1 MPEDRQQSVSSWVAP
16 AATACQANMHTE
28 TQNTHA
34 VGSVSPSIFVFISI
48 DLLVFKLAVH
58 THASSSCCTPPP
70 PPSPFSHIF
79 SKASAAAGEAP
90 ACQRGSGPF
99 RVTHR
104 GLRRI
109 PSLKEL
115 CLCRPMRRPVCGG
128 GEAERSLADDGRAG
142 GRRENRGAEMRQRQT
157 SAFAWHLH
165 GASPRK
171 CRNMRRR

>member
-70 PPSPFSHIF
+70 TPFSHIF

-109 PSLKEL
+109 PYLKEL
-115 CLCRPMRRPVCGG
+115 CLCRPVRRPVCGG

-142 GRRENRGAEMRQRQT
+142 GRRENRGAEMRHRQT

>member
-1 MPEDRQQSVSSWVAP
+1 MFPHGSLPPPLPVKQICTRKHKTHTPSVQSPLLFLSSSLLIYWFLNWRCTRMHPLP
-16 AATACQANMHTE
+16 AA
-28 TQNTHA
+28 
-34 VGSVSPSIFVFISI
+34 S
-48 DLLVFKLAVH
+48 
-58 THASSSCCTPPP
+58 

-109 PSLKEL
+109 PYLKEL
-115 CLCRPMRRPVCGG
+115 CLCRPVRRPVCGG

-142 GRRENRGAEMRQRQT
+142 GRRENRGAETRHRQT

-165 GASPRK
+165 GTSPRK